1 MTSTAV
7 STVPATIDQFMHTP
21 EFWRHFVDFVHVEM
35 LMVLR
40 LATKGWNAVADAL
53 IDEGVRS
60 GELMV
65 HGGKDISNVET
76 QPRKEGRKLITR
88 VIFLLN
94 ITKIGKYACYFAVNL
109 VVVDIPE
116 GVESIGVNAFFR
128 CRSLATVFF
137 PTTLTSIGQQAFHAC
152 ESLETV
158 DLLLTRLQRLDGW
171 SFEDCSELKS
181 MTIPDSLQT
190 LGKYVFQNCTK
201 IVPSNIDVRLGASD
215 ATPAVIAHLRSH
227 QLPS

>member
-1 MTSTAV
+1 
-7 STVPATIDQFMHTP
+7 MHTP

-60 GELMV
+60 RELMV

-76 QPRKEGRKLITR
+76 QPRKERCKLVTR

-116 GVESIGVNAFFR
+116 GVESIGVNALFR
-128 CRSLATVFF
+128 CRSLTTVFF
-137 PTTLTSIGQQAFHAC
+137 PTTLTSIGQQAFHLAK
-152 ESLETV
+152 V
-158 DLLLTRLQRLDGW
+158 
-171 SFEDCSELKS
+171 
-181 MTIPDSLQT
+181 
-190 LGKYVFQNCTK
+190 
-201 IVPSNIDVRLGASD
+201 
-215 ATPAVIAHLRSH
+215 
-227 QLPS
+227 